1 MGGADRVKHTTKYR
15 RARKFYG
22 NRYAAKKDPK
32 SCSLSEDTNDKVQPM
47 QIQKNGDTLSANSS
61 TNTLASNSSVSYRK
75 IIPIEV
81 STPKKNYSNIYGNRI
96 IDVEILSDIFQLLC
110 CPTCH
115 LPQLKLG
122 ENISKKKG
130 LASLLYLECVCG
142 YSSEFYT
149 SKTCG
154 KGFDINGRA
163 VYSMRACG
171 QGHAGFLH
179 DESSETNDTQ

>member
-1 MGGADRVKHTTKYR
+1 
-15 RARKFYG
+15 
-22 NRYAAKKDPK
+22 
-32 SCSLSEDTNDKVQPM
+32 M

-61 TNTLASNSSVSYRK
+61 TNTLTSNSSVSYRK

-130 LASLLYLECVCG
+130 LASLLYLEVCV
-142 YSSEFYT
+142 
-149 SKTCG
+149 
-154 KGFDINGRA
+154 DIPQNFTPLKH
-163 VYSMRACG
+163 VVKVSTLMEELFTPCV
-171 QGHAGFLH
+171 HVDKVMPVWKDFLV
-179 DESSETNDTQ
+179 